1 MPTQA
6 KGKTTGKSLLIV
18 ESPSKVKT
26 IGGYLGDAYIV
37 ESSMGHIRDLPQPS
51 ELPAELKKTP
61 VGKFAVDIDDGFEP
75 YYVVN
80 PDKKKKVT
88 ELKRLLKDCDAL
100 YLATDADREGEAI
113 AWHLLEVLKPKVPV
127 HRVTFPEITKEA
139 VERGFENVRSI
150 DDSLVDAQETR
161 RVLDRIYG
169 YEISPVLWRKVSQGL
184 SAGRVQSVATRL
196 VVERERERMKFRS
209 AQYWDLSGTF
219 ETAASESFGAKL
231 SALDGMRVASG
242 KDFTDSGELK
252 ASAQSKVA
260 HLDEET
266 ARGLVTGLEGSEFSV
281 SSVETKPYTRRPAA
295 PFTTST
301 LQQEAARK
309 LRFSSRSTMQVA
321 QRLYENGYIT
331 YMRTDSVALSDQ
343 AINAAR
349 HQATE
354 LYGKEYVP
362 SSPRLYASKSKNAQ
376 EAHEAIR
383 PAGDSFRTPTAVA
396 KKLSQD
402 EFRLYELIW
411 KRTVASQ
418 MADAKG
424 QTASLKLE
432 AQTQDG
438 RSAEFSASGTVITF
452 RGFLAAYEEGKDA
465 GRDAEDSKTG
475 GSDKRLP
482 QLKEGDSLTGRDIE
496 ANGHETSPP
505 PRYTEAS
512 LVKAMDELGIG
523 RPSTYA
529 AVISTIMDRGY
540 VNNRS
545 GSLVPSW
552 TAFSVVRL
560 LEEHFSKYVDYEFT
574 ATMEDDLDRIAR
586 GETQRVDWLTGF
598 YFGND
603 ARSGLKPIVE
613 NLGEI
618 DARAVNSIDIADG
631 VTLRVGRYGPYLET
645 GGGVDEETGEIKD
658 PIRANVP
665 DDLAPDELTAEKAAE
680 LIERGKADGR
690 ELGQNPENGR
700 TILAK
705 DGRFGP
711 YVTEVVPEITE
722 EELAN
727 QPVEYYKNGKPKP
740 PKKPKKEKP
749 RTASL
754 FKSMSLQ
761 EVTLDEA
768 LQLLSLPRVV
778 GQDAEGVEIT
788 AQNGRYGPY
797 LKKGTDSRSL
807 TSESQIFSIT
817 QEEALEI
824 YAQPKQRGRAAAKP
838 PLAELGKDPSND
850 KPIVI
855 KDGRF
860 GPYITDGETN
870 VTVPRSE
877 TLESMTFTRAVELL
891 ADKRA
896 KGPAKRKAPAKKTTA
911 KKTQAKKTSASKAP
925 AKKATGT
932 RKTTAKKSTT
942 SAAKKPAASTRKTK
956 EG

>member
-1 MPTQA
+1 M
-6 KGKTTGKSLLIV
+6 
-18 ESPSKVKT
+18 
-26 IGGYLGDAYIV
+26 
-37 ESSMGHIRDLPQPS
+37 
-51 ELPAELKKTP
+51 
-61 VGKFAVDIDDGFEP
+61 
-75 YYVVN
+75 
-80 PDKKKKVT
+80 
-88 ELKRLLKDCDAL
+88 
-100 YLATDADREGEAI
+100 
-113 AWHLLEVLKPKVPV
+113 
-127 HRVTFPEITKEA
+127 
-139 VERGFENVRSI
+139 
-150 DDSLVDAQETR
+150 
-161 RVLDRIYG
+161 
-169 YEISPVLWRKVSQGL
+169 
-184 SAGRVQSVATRL
+184 
-196 VVERERERMKFRS
+196 
-209 AQYWDLSGTF
+209 
-219 ETAASESFGAKL
+219 
-231 SALDGMRVASG
+231 
-242 KDFTDSGELK
+242 
-252 ASAQSKVA
+252 
-260 HLDEET
+260 
-266 ARGLVTGLEGSEFSV
+266 
-281 SSVETKPYTRRPAA
+281 
-295 PFTTST
+295 
-301 LQQEAARK
+301 
-309 LRFSSRSTMQVA
+309 
-321 QRLYENGYIT
+321 
-331 YMRTDSVALSDQ
+331 
-343 AINAAR
+343 
-349 HQATE
+349 
-354 LYGKEYVP
+354 
-362 SSPRLYASKSKNAQ
+362 
-376 EAHEAIR
+376 
-383 PAGDSFRTPTAVA
+383 
-396 KKLSQD
+396 
-402 EFRLYELIW
+402 
-411 KRTVASQ
+411 
-418 MADAKG
+418 
-424 QTASLKLE
+424 
-432 AQTQDG
+432 
-438 RSAEFSASGTVITF
+438 
-452 RGFLAAYEEGKDA
+452 
-465 GRDAEDSKTG
+465 
-475 GSDKRLP
+475 
-482 QLKEGDSLTGRDIE
+482 
-496 ANGHETSPP
+496 
-505 PRYTEAS
+505 
-512 LVKAMDELGIG
+512 
-523 RPSTYA
+523 
-529 AVISTIMDRGY
+529 
-540 VNNRS
+540 
-545 GSLVPSW
+545 
-552 TAFSVVRL
+552 
-560 LEEHFSKYVDYEFT
+560 
-574 ATMEDDLDRIAR
+574 
-586 GETQRVDWLTGF
+586 
-598 YFGND
+598 
-603 ARSGLKPIVE
+603 
-613 NLGEI
+613 
-618 DARAVNSIDIADG
+618 
-631 VTLRVGRYGPYLET
+631 ET

-817 QEEALEI
+817 QDEALEI

-911 KKTQAKKTSASKAP
+911 KKTSASKAP